1 MIIINKKWVISSKI
15 KSVSF
20 AMVWWMLFDLKV
32 LLSRGYKSR
41 IIYLSGSGNIYNP
54 WTLFFFGVKG
64 LKNRFLLSLLIRYKY
79 FFTEH

>member
-1 MIIINKKWVISSKI
+1 MKKWVISSNI

-20 AMVWWMLFDLKV
+20 AMVLWMLLDLKV
-32 LLSRGYKSR
+32 LLSREYKSW

-54 WTLFFFGVKG
+54 WTFFFFSEGSK
-64 LKNRFLLSLLIRYKY
+64 KSFPPIIINEIQI